1 MSINISIQDCR
12 DLLADKLSHL
22 DDTAERVRLTN
33 AYNEFVTVTSLE
45 EMFILA
51 KQLLKE
57 LDEYDNSYVE
67 GIKFTTKQQKTY
79 AKLKAPFYHYDGI
92 TPNEYNWIL
101 ENAGFDVVLATIE
114 NKRLPVPLLIEGSF
128 LTKHVNAPYFAVL
141 RRTVADVKRKREV
154 EIISYYRNQ
163 VPNSTHMSD
172 NMVLSV
178 AGVTV

>member
-1 MSINISIQDCR
+1 MSVNITVQDCR
-12 DLLADKLSHL
+12 DLLSDKLSHL
-22 DDTAERVRLTN
+22 GNSAERVKLTN
-33 AYNEFVTVTSLE
+33 AYNSFVASTSLE
-45 EMFILA
+45 EMFLLA

-67 GIKFTTKQQKTY
+67 GVKFTTKQQKTY

-92 TPNEYNWIL
+92 TRDEYNWIL
-101 ENAGFDVVLATIE
+101 ENAGFDVVLATVE
-114 NKRLPVPLLIEGSF
+114 NKRFPVSLLVESSF
-128 LTKHVNAPYFAVL
+128 LTKHINAAYFAVL

-154 EIISYYRNQ
+154 EIITYYRGQ

-178 AGVTV
+178 AGVSI